1 MAQNKQENQI
11 TLITGNLADWLE
23 AFLIAKRS
31 AGLSRRSVQFYTEGL
46 TNFFN
51 YVSPTTNDI
60 QEISVMMIR
69 KYLLHLEDIGL
80 TPGGVHAKYRC
91 IRAFFNWYEYE
102 EYPENWFNPM
112 RKVKMKKPRQEPL
125 EPADINAVRAMIAD
139 CSVALNKSDCKFLG
153 VRDKAI
159 LLTLLDTGL
168 RASELLS
175 LTPANI
181 NPVTGVIQLVHGK
194 GGKSRTVY
202 IGRKA
207 RQAMRRYLREA
218 NPENFLWVNIS
229 GEPLTRSGLR
239 QMLQERAK
247 RAGVAY
253 QTAHSFRRLF
263 AISML
268 RAGVDIYSLQLLM
281 GHADIQ
287 VLRRYLKLTD
297 QDTLA
302 AHIKGSP
309 VDKLV

>member
-1 MAQNKQENQI
+1 
-11 TLITGNLADWLE
+11 
-23 AFLIAKRS
+23 
-31 AGLSRRSVQFYTEGL
+31 
-46 TNFFN
+46 
-51 YVSPTTNDI
+51 
-60 QEISVMMIR
+60 
-69 KYLLHLEDIGL
+69 
-80 TPGGVHAKYRC
+80 
-91 IRAFFNWYEYE
+91 
-102 EYPENWFNPM
+102 M
-112 RKVKMKKPRQEPL
+112 RKLKMKKPRQEPL
-125 EPADINAVRAMIAD
+125 EPADLNAVRAMIAD
-139 CSVALNKSDCKFLG
+139 CAVALNKADCKFLG
-153 VRDKAI
+153 IRDKAI
-159 LLTLLDTGL
+159 LLMLLDTGL

-175 LTPANI
+175 LTPGNI
-181 NPVTGVIQLVHGK
+181 NPVTGVIQLIQGK

-207 RQAMRRYLREA
+207 RQALRRYLREV
-218 NPENFLWVNIS
+218 NPDGFLWVNIS

-263 AISML
+263 ALSML